1 MRTMSQC
8 LQAFFIL
15 FLMKGV
21 TSALIILIDKGL
33 QAKNSR
39 EMKND
44 NYTHEPTVCIDDM
57 LPASS
62 HLSHLIRLFF
72 LESSLGR

>member
-1 MRTMSQC
+1 MSQC
-8 LQAFFIL
+8 LQAFFFFQI
-15 FLMKGV
+15 KGV
-21 TSALIILIDKGL
+21 TSAFIISIDKVL
-33 QAKNSR
+33 QMKNSR

-44 NYTHEPTVCIDDM
+44 DYTHEPTVCIDDM

-62 HLSHLIRLFF
+62 QLSHLIRLFF